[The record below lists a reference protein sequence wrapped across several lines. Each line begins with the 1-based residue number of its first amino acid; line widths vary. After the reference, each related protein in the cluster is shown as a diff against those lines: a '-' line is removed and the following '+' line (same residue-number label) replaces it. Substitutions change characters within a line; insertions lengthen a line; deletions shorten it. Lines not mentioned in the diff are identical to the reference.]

1 MAVIPNLLPEAMVL
15 IFGDSAHLNNNR
27 MFFRVMGG
35 TGLLIVVHVAL
46 DLVQKVEVQL
56 IQRNYEG
63 YTGMIGQRKR

>member
-1 MAVIPNLLPEAMVL
+1 
-15 IFGDSAHLNNNR
+15 
-27 MFFRVMGG
+27 
-35 TGLLIVVHVAL
+35 VAL